1 MAHLRRD
8 WSFNSLIPISATS
21 RRLLAQPSS
30 TTSPSQ
36 DAPERIDNEITTPQ
50 ARALQRQSRIQ
61 QPAERDPSVSRCA
74 FLLEMAQHT
83 GSKSVSVSPELLASL
98 LASVDRLRQ
107 ETVVLKNEVVTSLI
121 NSSAAHTLGISRL
134 RAGSATFTL
143 FPKLPLEL
151 RRKVWLA
158 ALFTPQVVSL
168 HHVRR
173 YNRSDA
179 RNELKFVPSAP
190 RCRIN
195 QVCREARDEAM
206 RVQFRL
212 CPYLGGQPNFFF
224 NYEADTIWLSNRA
237 LSEDEAESDTFGLDE
252 YLDFGK
258 KHVRLAIDE
267 HFWHRIFQ
275 SGRNEDDYQWPFM
288 HLTELGVEE
297 VMVVIGD
304 CEVVR
309 HSGQIAF
316 TTPRG
321 SPDDFGIVPLD
332 RDVFETNP
340 TWANIGEQEIQR
352 LRDFQAVRAEARQE
366 MFDGKYL
373 QQSSSLSFR
382 STRN

>member
-1 MAHLRRD
+1 MPPKESITRSPHPKLGLFKDRAE
-8 WSFNSLIPISATS
+8 FNSLRSGILLSLDARSYLRWRNIPDPNQFPCPRTPGISAGFS
-21 RRLLAQPSS
+21 
-30 TTSPSQ
+30 
-36 DAPERIDNEITTPQ
+36 
-50 ARALQRQSRIQ
+50 
-61 QPAERDPSVSRCA
+61 
-74 FLLEMAQHT
+74 
-83 GSKSVSVSPELLASL
+83 
-98 LASVDRLRQ
+98 
-107 ETVVLKNEVVTSLI
+107 
-121 NSSAAHTLGISRL
+121 ISRL

-267 HFWHRIFQ
+267 QFWHRIFQ

-309 HSGQIAF
+309 HSGQIAI

-340 TWANIGEQEIQR
+340 TWDNIGEQEIKR

-366 MFDGKYL
+366 MFDAALDPDVDSMRICDISDFTIKKISYVEAVTFEELDKLENMRRRHAAWLKQGL
-373 QQSSSLSFR
+373 DL
-382 STRN
+382 